1 MNLRSLR
8 QLMRRPAARPLPL
21 IALAWLAQLLLGVLM
36 AQLQPIPI
44 RPLVIERSSC
54 SQAQWQQLVE
64 QHYRDLRGQHQ
75 LGQRRWQPVVI
86 FSVLAEERHP
96 APPDPAALLRIVGV
110 GDRDPRQ
117 VQQLRQRY
125 PTALWLSCREG

>member
-8 QLMRRPAARPLPL
+8 QLMHLPAARPLPL

-36 AQLQPIPI
+36 AQLLPIPV

-54 SQAQWQQLVE
+54 SEAQWQQLVE
-64 QHYRDLRGQHQ
+64 HYRDLRGQHQ

-96 APPDPAALLRIVGV
+96 SPPDPAALLRVVGV

-117 VQQLRQRY
+117 AQQLRQRY
-125 PTALWLSCREG
+125 PAALWLGCKDG